1 MAVRSLA
8 LGAALA
14 LSTSSAFALSC
25 AQPQIERS
33 FNSWVDAEE
42 TYYIGVGSLK
52 STSALP
58 EIPRQHFPSNDFGKK
73 EPFSASY
80 LFTGELLDGDQGYPV
95 ELPITINVSCIGPWC
110 GGFPKEGTTG
120 LMALRGVGL
129 LNLTLDIHACPG
141 AIFPAEV
148 EPTVSACIRAGRCGS
163 G

>member
-1 MAVRSLA
+1 MRA
-8 LGAALA
+8 LGTAAL
-14 LSTSSAFALSC
+14 LSFLASQAYALSC
-25 AQPQIERS
+25 AEPNIERS

-58 EIPRQHFPSNDFGKK
+58 EVPRLQFPTNDFGKK
-73 EPFSASY
+73 DPIGASY
-80 LFTGELLDGDQGYPV
+80 LFTGELLDGDRGHAV
-95 ELPITINVSCIGPWC
+95 ELPITINVNCIGPWC

-141 AIFPAEV
+141 AIFPTET
-148 EPTVSACIRAGRCGS
+148 ETTVSACIRAGRCEER
-163 G
+163 